1 MPIRIKQQK
10 KEKSNQN
17 QHPDYMLGAERT
29 WADDDRERTQSS
41 FRKNFIAI
49 IAVVVIIAIILI
61 VAAVTA
67 VLPAITSDTQISA
80 ADSFAISQAEQNDMA
95 NKSVQFAQG
104 VLVYAYCSDQDT
116 AFQGKNAALQVMG
129 SGSDSYDQI
138 FNMQQVYPV
147 IEPQNFVPVT
157 TEPILM
163 TNTQAY
169 AGQYVYELDAVA
181 VDSSV
186 KDGGEDGTYADAGY
200 HMTLTFSNV
209 IDDDTNEPTWVIANA
224 KIVPY

>member
-1 MPIRIKQQK
+1 MPIRIRQRK
-10 KEKSNQN
+10 KNKDDQN

-29 WADDDRERTQSS
+29 WADDDRDRTQKS

-49 IAVVVIIAIILI
+49 IAVVVLIAIILI

-67 VLPAITSDTQISA
+67 VIPAMTADPQISA

-116 AFQGKNAALQVMG
+116 AFQGKNAALKVMAEG
-129 SGSDSYDQI
+129 SASYNEI
-138 FNMQQVYPV
+138 FNMKQVMPV

-157 TEPILM
+157 TNPQLM

-186 KDGGEDGTYADAGY
+186 KDGGEDGTYADSGY
-200 HMTLTFSNV
+200 HMKLTFSNV
-209 IDDDTNEPTWVIANA
+209 IDSDTREPVWVIANA
-224 KIVPY
+224 KIVPN